1 MFLFLSTICD
11 TLFYILY
18 SLIITSL
25 IIGSL
30 ILFSLTI
37 FDNNLLNPIKYVLG
51 NGIRRAGKV
60 LGQTILYGSGIV
72 TGADAALNIR
82 QKYLD
87 QQKNNPNNNN
97 SGSSNNPNSNS
108 NNTSNSK
115 PNNSTPT
122 VTKTPVSNPTP
133 TSNPTPSSA
142 PSKGSLLLWALSYL
156 DINVSENSSDMFNL
170 LSSILTLELIA
181 LFGFI
186 NIIIYFICYILYL
199 KYDIESKI
207 SSPRIKKNNKIL
219 CQILHIFYNILNNLT
234 LISNSKYN

>member
-11 TLFYILY
+11 ALFYILY
-18 SLIITSL
+18 SIIITNL

-37 FDNNLLNPIKYVLG
+37 LDNNLLNPIKWFLG
-51 NGIRRAGKV
+51 NGIRRAGKIV
-60 LGQTILYGSGIV
+60 GNTILYGSGIV

-97 SGSSNNPNSNS
+97 SGSSNNPNSN
-108 NNTSNSK
+108 NTSNSK

-142 PSKGSLLLWALSYL
+142 PSKASLLLWALSYL

-170 LSSILTLELIA
+170 LSSILTLELII
-181 LFGFI
+181 LFGFL
-186 NIIIYFICYILYL
+186 NIIIYFICYIIYL
-199 KYDIESKI
+199 KYDIESKF
-207 SSPRIKKNNKIL
+207 SSPKIKKK
-219 CQILHIFYNILNNLT
+219 
-234 LISNSKYN
+234 